1 MKKNK
6 NLANIITFARILG
19 VALIFWFTPF
29 NEALVSLYVISIYI
43 LISATDFLDGWIAR
57 KLKIVSD
64 FGKVLDPLADKL
76 LILVFLPLLSMQV
89 IASFPVFIILAR
101 EFSIMAIRVL
111 SAKQGIIIPAKFS
124 GKLKTALTFPLCGI
138 LFGRVTVNESH
149 NIPLFLKPLDILRQW
164 VYSCP
169 QIIIDVLIWATVF
182 VTIWSFIDYLK
193 DFFLEQSLKKAKGN
207 KEEARKKML
216 AIIPAV
222 ITLLNFSCG
231 IFAIF
236 FAIFHT
242 LEIAVACI
250 LIGMFLDAIDGKI
263 ARKLNVMSQL
273 GETLDTKADLISF
286 GLAPAFI
293 IFKLFYSFEGN
304 LNVALS
310 IILGVLF
317 FASVYYRLKRFT
329 DSGHS
334 HIFDGFPSPI
344 GAAVVVLSCV
354 SFMILQSYFLLLF
367 IILFTM
373 YLMVSKIPYFHVGYA
388 GRHTYLKYFVAPSL
402 TVFFLVIFMLLGV
415 PFLNNFY
422 LVEILL
428 VFTLIY
434 LTSPL
439 FLLKHKQKS

>member
-43 LISATDFLDGWIAR
+43 VISATDFLDGWIAR

-111 SAKQGIIIPAKFS
+111 SAKQGIIVPAKFS

-149 NIPLFLKPLDILRQW
+149 NIPLLLKPLDILRQW
-164 VYSCP
+164 VYSWP
-169 QIIIDVLIWATVF
+169 QLIIDVLIWATVV
-182 VTIWSFIDYLK
+182 VTVWSFIDYLK

-207 KEEARKKML
+207 PEEARKKLL
-216 AIIPAV
+216 ALIPAV

-236 FAIFHT
+236 
-242 LEIAVACI
+242 
-250 LIGMFLDAIDGKI
+250 
-263 ARKLNVMSQL
+263 
-273 GETLDTKADLISF
+273 
-286 GLAPAFI
+286 
-293 IFKLFYSFEGN
+293 
-304 LNVALS
+304 
-310 IILGVLF
+310 
-317 FASVYYRLKRFT
+317 
-329 DSGHS
+329 
-334 HIFDGFPSPI
+334 
-344 GAAVVVLSCV
+344 
-354 SFMILQSYFLLLF
+354 LQSF
-367 IILFTM
+367 IRW
-373 YLMVSKIPYFHVGYA
+373 K
-388 GRHTYLKYFVAPSL
+388 
-402 TVFFLVIFMLLGV
+402 
-415 PFLNNFY
+415 
-422 LVEILL
+422 
-428 VFTLIY
+428 
-434 LTSPL
+434 
-439 FLLKHKQKS
+439 